1 MIGTIFDV
9 KRFAVHDGQGLRTTL
24 FLKGCPLRC
33 PWCQNP
39 EGIDSRPLVWHISS
53 KCISCANCTSFCPE
67 RAISDQFYIDYAR
80 CTSCGLCTTAC
91 PSGAMDLVGKTI
103 TSEDAAELLLRDKV
117 FYGIDGGITLSGGE
131 VLAQWQFAKE
141 ILTICHDAGIDTA
154 IETSLYTDKSVIQS
168 LLNVVDHFIVDIKLM
183 DNQKH
188 KDWIG
193 VDNHRILD
201 NYRFLVSTGADIL
214 VRTPLIPGYTD
225 SDDNIRSIAEF
236 IYVSDPKAKYE
247 LLNFNPLCQSKYD
260 SLKQIYPVSGTALSS
275 ERISQLYQ
283 IIQETGLQ
291 KYKE

>member
-1 MIGTIFDV
+1 MKKFRPYCAGFIVLYVLCFLCVGDAVYSIVSQALGT
-9 KRFAVHDGQGLRTTL
+9 
-24 FLKGCPLRC
+24 
-33 PWCQNP
+33 
-39 EGIDSRPLVWHISS
+39 
-53 KCISCANCTSFCPE
+53 ANEYMTSFSMFSYLIAILAFFYVKMYAVSKIVITDTTMRMVNPVYIKPE
-67 RAISDQFYIDYAR
+67 PGAKRAMFIYR
-80 CTSCGLCTTAC
+80 
-91 PSGAMDLVGKTI
+91 SG
-103 TSEDAAELLLRDKV
+103 
-117 FYGIDGGITLSGGE
+117 
-131 VLAQWQFAKE
+131 
-141 ILTICHDAGIDTA
+141 
-154 IETSLYTDKSVIQS
+154 ET
-168 LLNVVDHFIVDIKLM
+168 DIKLM